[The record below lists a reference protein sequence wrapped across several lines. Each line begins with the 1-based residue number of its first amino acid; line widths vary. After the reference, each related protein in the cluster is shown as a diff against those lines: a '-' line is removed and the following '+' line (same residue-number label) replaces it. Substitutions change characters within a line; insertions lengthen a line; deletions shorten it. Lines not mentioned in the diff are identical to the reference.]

1 MRITYND
8 CSRVS
13 GKLIVDVAVNRFMT
27 NTYTYMRI
35 FAIPV
40 LWIVIMC
47 MGLQVTYAQMWNP
60 GSWPDTDFDLRSIDL
75 DEIQSGGP
83 PKDGI
88 PSIDN
93 PKFDNVDEAGQ
104 WVNPLEPVIVVNLEG
119 DAKAYPLQILIY
131 HEIVNDKMNGVPIT
145 VTFCPLCNASIV
157 FDRRYEGEVLDFGT
171 TGLLRMS
178 DLVMY
183 DRQSESWWQQFSGK
197 AIVGSYVGSE
207 LGRIPSSIVSFE
219 SFQKG
224 YPRGQVLNKDTGFDR
239 PYGRNP
245 YSGYDDINQ
254 SPFLFRGEIDN
265 RLPPMERV
273 LSVTIGDGNK
283 IYPLTTLSSIK
294 LLNDSFKSTPIS
306 IFAPSELLSVLD
318 SSVIANS
325 RKIAEVTVWNRNSNA
340 YETPLSF
347 HIEDGLIRDDQT
359 GSSWNVLGK
368 AVDGPLMDTQLQP
381 VDSGVHFAFAWLAF
395 NPDSEIYSAE

>member
-1 MRITYND
+1 MKDY
-8 CSRVS
+8 SRVS
-13 GKLIVDVAVNRFMT
+13 SKLIVDVAVKGIMSNVFMNR
-27 NTYTYMRI
+27 RVS
-35 FAIPV
+35 AIPV
-40 LWIVIMC
+40 LWAITMC
-47 MGLQVTYAQMWNP
+47 MNLQLAHAQMWDP
-60 GSWPDTDFDLRSIDL
+60 GSWPDTDFDLRSIEL
-75 DEIQSGGP
+75 KEIQSGGP

-88 PSIDN
+88 PSIDHPN
-93 PKFDNVDEAGQ
+93 FDTVEIAGQ
-104 WVNPLEPVIVVNLEG
+104 WVDPLEPVIAVNLDG
-119 DAKAYPLQILIY
+119 DARAYPLKILIY
-131 HEIVNDKMNGVPIT
+131 HEIVNDEINGVPVT

-207 LGRIPSSIVSFE
+207 LKRIHSSIVSFE
-219 SFQKG
+219 SFQSG
-224 YPRGQVLNKDTGFDR
+224 FPQGQVLSRDTGFDR

-245 YSGYDDINQ
+245 YIGYDDIHQ
-254 SPFLFRGEIDN
+254 SPFLFNGKIDS

-294 LLNDSFKSTPIS
+294 VVNDSFKSTPIV

-318 SSVIANS
+318 SSNIANS
-325 RKIAEVTVWNRNSNA
+325 RKVAEVTAWNRGSDA
-340 YETPLSF
+340 YEIPLSF
-347 HIEDGLIRDDQT
+347 HIENGQVRDEQT
-359 GSSWNVLGK
+359 GSNWNVLGK
-368 AVDGPLMDTQLQP
+368 AVDGPLMHTQLQP
-381 VDSGVHFAFAWLAF
+381 IDSGVHFAFAWLAF
-395 NPDSEIYSAE
+395 NPDSEIYRGE

>member
-1 MRITYND
+1 M
-8 CSRVS
+8 SFQAAS
-13 GKLIVDVAVNRFMT
+13 
-27 NTYTYMRI
+27 
-35 FAIPV
+35 
-40 LWIVIMC
+40 
-47 MGLQVTYAQMWNP
+47 AQMWNP
-60 GSWPDTDFDLRSIDL
+60 GSWPDTDFDLRSIEL

-88 PSIDN
+88 PSIDH
-93 PKFDNVDEAGQ
+93 PQFENVDEAGQ
-104 WVNPLEPVIVVNLEG
+104 WVNALEPVIVVNLAGET
-119 DAKAYPLQILIY
+119 KAYPLKILIY
-131 HEIVNDKMNGVPIT
+131 HEIVNDELNGVPIT

-197 AIVGSYVGSE
+197 AIVGSFVGSE
-207 LGRIPSSIVSFE
+207 LERIPSSIVSFE
-219 SFQKG
+219 SFHKG
-224 YPRGQVLNKDTGFDR
+224 FPQGQVLSRNTGFDR

-254 SPFLFRGEIDN
+254 SPFLFNGKIDS

-273 LSVTIGDGNK
+273 LSVTVGDGNK
-283 IYPLTTLSSIK
+283 IYPLTTLSRVK
-294 LLNDSFKSTPIS
+294 LVNDDFKSVPIS

-318 SSVIANS
+318 SSVIENS
-325 RKIAEVTVWNRNSNA
+325 RKIAEATAWNRNSDA

-347 HIEDGLIRDDQT
+347 HIENGLIKDDQT
-359 GSSWNVLGK
+359 GSSWNILGK

-381 VDSGVHFAFAWLAF
+381 LDSGVHFAFAWLAF
-395 NPDSEIYSAE
+395 NPDSEIYSTE

>member
-1 MRITYND
+1 M
-8 CSRVS
+8 SS
-13 GKLIVDVAVNRFMT
+13 KLIVDVAVKGIMSNVFMNR
-27 NTYTYMRI
+27 RVS
-35 FAIPV
+35 AIPV
-40 LWIVIMC
+40 LWAITMC
-47 MGLQVTYAQMWNP
+47 MNLQLAHAQMWDP
-60 GSWPDTDFDLRSIDL
+60 GSWPDTDFDLRSIEL
-75 DEIQSGGP
+75 KEIQSGGP

-88 PSIDN
+88 PSIDHPN
-93 PKFDNVDEAGQ
+93 FDTVEIAGQ
-104 WVNPLEPVIVVNLEG
+104 WVDPLEPVIAVNLDG
-119 DAKAYPLQILIY
+119 DARAYPLKILIY
-131 HEIVNDKMNGVPIT
+131 HEIVNDEINGVPVT

-207 LGRIPSSIVSFE
+207 LKRIHSSIVSFE
-219 SFQKG
+219 SFQSG
-224 YPRGQVLNKDTGFDR
+224 FPQGQVLSRDTGFDR

-245 YSGYDDINQ
+245 YIGYDDIHQ
-254 SPFLFRGEIDN
+254 SPFLFNGKIDS

-294 LLNDSFKSTPIS
+294 VVNDSFKSTPIV

-318 SSVIANS
+318 SSNIANS
-325 RKIAEVTVWNRNSNA
+325 RKVAEVTAWNRGSDA
-340 YETPLSF
+340 YEIPLSF
-347 HIEDGLIRDDQT
+347 HIENGQVRDEQT
-359 GSSWNVLGK
+359 GSNWNVLGK
-368 AVDGPLMDTQLQP
+368 AVDGPLMHTQLQP
-381 VDSGVHFAFAWLAF
+381 IDSGVHFAFAWLAF
-395 NPDSEIYSAE
+395 NPDSEIYRGE

>member
-1 MRITYND
+1 MNSTYW
-8 CSRVS
+8 
-13 GKLIVDVAVNRFMT
+13 GKKT
-27 NTYTYMRI
+27 
-35 FAIPV
+35 FAFPV
-40 LWIVIMC
+40 LLIVIMC
-47 MGLQVTYAQMWNP
+47 LDLQVAYAQMWNP
-60 GSWPDTDFDLRSIDL
+60 GSWPDTDFDLRSIEL
-75 DEIQSGGP
+75 SEIQSGGP

-88 PSIDN
+88 PSIDS
-93 PKFDNVDEAGQ
+93 PKFDDVDEAGQ
-104 WVNPLEPVIVVNLEG
+104 WVNPLEPVIAVNIG
-119 DAKAYPLQILIY
+119 GNAKAYPLKILIY
-131 HEIVNDKMNGVPIT
+131 HEIVNDEMNGVPIT

-197 AIVGSYVGSE
+197 AIVGTYLGSE

-224 YPRGQVLNKDTGFDR
+224 FPQGQVLSRDTGFDR

-245 YSGYDDINQ
+245 YTGYDDIHQ
-254 SPFLFRGEIDN
+254 SPFLFNGKIDS

-283 IYPLTTLSSIK
+283 IYPLTTLSRIK
-294 LLNDSFKSTPIS
+294 LVNDNFKSTPIS

-318 SSVIANS
+318 TSEIENA
-325 RKIAEVTVWNRNSNA
+325 RKVAEVTVWNRNSDA
-340 YETPLSF
+340 YEIPLSF
-347 HIEDGLIRDDQT
+347 RLENGLIKDDQT

-368 AVDGPLMDTQLQP
+368 AVDGPLMDTQLLS
-381 VDSGVHFAFAWLAF
+381 VESGVHFAFAWLAF
-395 NPDSEIYSAE
+395 NPDSEIYSTE

>member
-1 MRITYND
+1 M
-8 CSRVS
+8 S

-60 GSWPDTDFDLRSIDL
+60 GSWPDTNFDLRSIDL

-224 YPRGQVLNKDTGFDR
+224 YPRGQVLNKDSGFDR

-245 YSGYDDINQ
+245 YTGYDDINQ
-254 SPFLFRGEIDN
+254 SPFLFRGEIDS

-294 LLNDSFKSTPIS
+294 LLNDNFKSTPIS

-347 HIEDGLIRDDQT
+347 RIENGLIRDDQT

-368 AVDGPLMDTQLQP
+368 AVDGPLVDTQLQP

-395 NPDSEIYSAE
+395 NPDSEIYRAE